1 MRIIREQ
8 GLKWLC
14 VGFFLGIAFV
24 GACSSGG
31 TAIAQAIIE
40 ALDVVYDN
48 SASGLQATNV
58 QAAIDEVHGNQTA
71 LGGTVTVLDAE
82 VGDLANLTTT
92 TQASLVAAINEVA
105 AAAGGGGGAGGMI
118 HTGQPFMSAGAD
130 TFSIGVDGGGGESRQ
145 TIVLPRDGV
154 LASLFLRP
162 DAAPAGDVR
171 ASVRIN
177 GQDTALSVTH
187 SGATD
192 QAGAAGNIGTTLNV
206 SQGDLLT
213 VHFETISGA
222 PNQNYV
228 ATFEYR

>member
-92 TQASLVAAINEVA
+92 TQASLVAAWAEMARPAVVPPAGLPTLVVPAGRADYVSDDWLAACRAALGADLTVAPVDAGHMVYLERPAEVA
-105 AAAGGGGGAGGMI
+105 ALLR
-118 HTGQPFMSAGAD
+118 
-130 TFSIGVDGGGGESRQ
+130 E
-145 TIVLPRDGV
+145 
-154 LASLFLRP
+154 FL
-162 DAAPAGDVR
+162 G
-171 ASVRIN
+171 
-177 GQDTALSVTH
+177 
-187 SGATD
+187 
-192 QAGAAGNIGTTLNV
+192 
-206 SQGDLLT
+206 
-213 VHFETISGA
+213 
-222 PNQNYV
+222 
-228 ATFEYR
+228 